1 MGTLICKVELDKV
14 KGITVT
20 VDNEDGKI
28 TQTVT
33 MDGTTLTI
41 KVKGDKETSTY
52 EQKQDSIK
60 IKVKEYLLEAETI
73 TCKSTKATLHDSKD
87 TFTQTSSK
95 AMKIETQDKLDIKAT
110 MDASFKAQNIN
121 IEAQMKLGVKAPMG
135 ISMETSGG
143 EFKVSALKL
152 AVHGEGCGSLL
163 RAASN
168 VALAVDGAPC
178 SDTGSERETA
188 ASPGMQIF
196 SQTRNAMSA
205 ARSTVVPGRASLGGV
220 TRASRIVLPS

>member
-121 IEAQMKLGVKAPMG
+121 IEAQMKLGVKATMG

-152 AVHGEGCGSLL
+152 AMQATTTAELKGLKTDVKADTMLNLESSAMATLKGQLTQVSGSL
-163 RAASN
+163 
-168 VALAVDGAPC
+168 VK
-178 SDTGSERETA
+178 
-188 ASPGMQIF
+188 
-196 SQTRNAMSA
+196 
-205 ARSTVVPGRASLGGV
+205 LG
-220 TRASRIVLPS
+220 

>member
-33 MDGTTLTI
+33 MDGTTLTM

-73 TCKSTKATLHDSKD
+73 TCKSSKATLHDSKD

-110 MDASFKAQNIN
+110 MDASFKANNIN
-121 IEAQMKLGVKAPMG
+121 IEAQMKLSAKAPTG
-135 ISMETSGG
+135 ISMEASGG
-143 EFKVSALKL
+143 EAKVAALKL
-152 AVHGEGCGSLL
+152 ALQATTTAELKGLKTDIKADTMVNVEGSAMATLKGQLAQVSGSL
-163 RAASN
+163 
-168 VALAVDGAPC
+168 VK
-178 SDTGSERETA
+178 
-188 ASPGMQIF
+188 
-196 SQTRNAMSA
+196 
-205 ARSTVVPGRASLGGV
+205 LG
-220 TRASRIVLPS
+220 